1 MPNVR
6 LRGASLPRQPHW
18 MMIAAHPQ
26 SQVGTWVFSRESRAV
41 SGEGV
46 DGVRAPLALRAL
58 QHQMLMGRLRLY
70 VCAGAFHMPLL
81 LNACIGWLLV
91 CLGRIFWRARFP
103 PLD

>member
-26 SQVGTWVFSRESRAV
+26 SQVVMWVFSRESRAV
-41 SGEGV
+41 SGEAV
-46 DGVRAPLALRAL
+46 DGVRAPLAFRAL
-58 QHQMLMGRLRLY
+58 QHRMLMGRLRLY

-81 LNACIGWLLV
+81 LRACIGWLLV
-91 CLGRIFWRARFP
+91 CLGPAIWLAQLP
-103 PLD
+103 PPG